1 MKEYDQETLKKV
13 QRAELSILKDFVS
26 LCDRH
31 GLVYFG
37 IAGTGIG
44 ALRHKGFIPWDDDID
59 VAMPREDY
67 EKFRQL
73 VRDEMGDKYLLM
85 NTEENEN
92 YPLMTARLMLRGTE
106 FREEALKD
114 IDCPLGIFLDLY
126 PLDKVSDDPE
136 ECKKQFRDA
145 WFWSKMMILRS
156 IPFPVL
162 GFGGIKAKAAHA
174 VCAAVYGVMAMLH
187 ISKRWL
193 YRKCLEACTRYSR
206 LEKTARIDF
215 LCDTTPYMNIHE
227 TKELFPLQ
235 KLRFEDMYL
244 DFPGNLHDNLTRE
257 YGDYMQLPPEE
268 KRKNHYPYKLDFGK
282 YTF

>member
-1 MKEYDQETLKKV
+1 MREYDQDTLKKV
-13 QRAELSILKDFVS
+13 QRAELSILKDFID
-26 LCDRH
+26 LCEKH

-44 ALRHKGFIPWDDDID
+44 ALRHGGFIPWDDDID

-67 EKFRQL
+67 NRFCTL
-73 VRDEMGDKYLLM
+73 VKEELADRYLLM

-106 FREEALKD
+106 FREEVLKD

-126 PLDKVSDDPE
+126 PLDKVSDDPA

-145 WFWSKMMILRS
+145 WFWSKMLILRS

-162 GFGGIKAKAAHA
+162 GFGGAKAGAVHA
-174 VCAAVYGVMAMLH
+174 ACACVYGAMKVLH

-193 YRKCLEACTRYSR
+193 YHKCLEACIRYEHY
-206 LEKTARIDF
+206 EKTERIDF

-227 TKELFPLQ
+227 TDGLFPLQ
-235 KLRFEDMYL
+235 KLKFEDL
-244 DFPGNLHDNLTRE
+244 SVNFPGNIHSNLTRE

-268 KRKNHYPYKLDFGK
+268 KRKNHYPYKLDFGE

>member
-1 MKEYDQETLKKV
+1 MREYDQETLKKV
-13 QRAELSILKDFVS
+13 QRAELYILKDFVD
-26 LCDRH
+26 LCERH
-31 GLVYFG
+31 DLVYFG

-59 VAMPREDY
+59 VAMPRED
-67 EKFRQL
+67 FTRFCAL
-73 VRDEMGDKYLLM
+73 VKEELADRYLLM

-92 YPLMTARLMLRGTE
+92 YPLMTSRLMLRGTE
-106 FREEALKD
+106 FREEALKG

-126 PLDKVSDDPE
+126 PLDKVSDDPA

-162 GFGGIKAKAAHA
+162 AFGGVKAKIVHAA
-174 VCAAVYGVMAMLH
+174 CAAVYGAMALLH

-193 YRKCLEACTRYSR
+193 YRKCLEACTRYEHYES
-206 LEKTARIDF
+206 TSRIDF

-227 TKELFPLQ
+227 TDGLFPLQ
-235 KLRFEDMYL
+235 KLEFEDL
-244 DFPGNLHDNLTRE
+244 FLNFPGNIHSNLVRE

-268 KRKNHYPYKLDFGK
+268 KRKNHYPYRLDFGK